1 MLNDHTDRSRRD
13 DATPVLDVAQSAAA
27 VVRLMLLLVGI
38 GVLLFG
44 VYCGWSVFTHLRQV
58 VQGAGNLEDA
68 AKPIGEAIRAAEME
82 VTIPGQAQPVPL
94 GATASVLLLFLW
106 NLLWIYFPALLI
118 KTGAWLMMLA
128 VRDKDESRRVGE
140 RTN

>member
-1 MLNDHTDRSRRD
+1 MLNDHTDRGRRD
-13 DATPVLDVAQSAAA
+13 DLSTLDVAQSAAA
-27 VVRLMLLLVGI
+27 VVRVMLLVVGT

-44 VYCGWSVFTHLRQV
+44 LYCGWSVFTHLREV

-68 AKPIGEAIRAAEME
+68 ARPIGEAIRAAEME

-94 GATASVLLLFLW
+94 GAAASVLLLFLW

-140 RTN
+140 RR

>member
-1 MLNDHTDRSRRD
+1 MLNDQADRTRRD
-13 DATPVLDVAQSAAA
+13 DAPVMDVAQSAAA
-27 VVRLMLLLVGI
+27 IARLMLLVVGI

-44 VYCGWSVFTHLRQV
+44 LYCGWDVFTHLRQV
-58 VQGAGNLEDA
+58 VQGGRNLQDA
-68 AKPIGEAIRAAEME
+68 AKPIGEAIRAPEME

-94 GATASVLLLFLW
+94 GGMISVLLLFLW
-106 NLLWIYFPALLI
+106 NLLFIYFPALLI

-128 VRDKDESRRVGE
+128 VRDKDESRRVGQ